1 MRNLNLYLLGLLFSC
16 AVLTARSQNC
26 DHRYVDGELY
36 FKVKSSF
43 TGNLTLTSP
52 QLLPL
57 VALYQ
62 MDSCYRPFMGLG
74 NDTLDRIYRLCFSD
88 TAKTQKCIDTLSSLA
103 FVEFVERAPIHYTS
117 FVPNDGNPN
126 QWSLAKINAQPAW
139 SITKG
144 SASVIIAIIDNGVLV
159 THEDLAA
166 NIWINTGEITGNGLD
181 DDLNGYV
188 DDRNGY
194 DVADGDGNVNPP
206 SGITSSDPF
215 NHGTHCS
222 GIAAG
227 VTNNGK
233 GIASIG
239 FNCRIMPVKCNRN
252 NAEGNVLTRVTDGIR
267 YALRNGADVI
277 SMSFGSEGSS
287 LTEQLLMNQCLAQGI
302 VLVAA
307 AGNDNVSTPFYPAS
321 YDGVISVGATDQND
335 AKASFSNFGSTV
347 DVMAPGTSIYST
359 VASSN
364 TAYSFFGG
372 TSMACPLVAGLAG
385 LVKTVAP
392 AFTPAQVT
400 AQIKNNT
407 DNISSLNPGF
417 NGQLGTGRINAFKT
431 LQQFGNI
438 SGVNEETLNGVRV
451 YPNPMANEL
460 IVETG
465 ADNEPVQVELANI
478 NGQVIYQ
485 QTLTSGLSSIFATGW
500 PVGIY
505 FLKLTNGNNSKVV
518 RLVKG
523 E

>member
-16 AVLTARSQNC
+16 AVFTASSQNC

-43 TGNLTLTSP
+43 SGSLTLTSP

-74 NDTLDRIYRLCFSD
+74 NDTLDRVYRLCFSD
-88 TAKTQKCIDTLSSLA
+88 TAKTQKCIDTLST
-103 FVEFVERAPIHYTS
+103 FPFIEYVERAPIYYAS
-117 FVPNDGNPN
+117 FVPNDVNQN
-126 QWSLAKINAQPAW
+126 QWSLAKISAQPAW

-144 SASVIIAIIDNGVLV
+144 SPTVVIAIIDNGVLV

-166 NIWINTGEITGNGLD
+166 NIWVNTAETPGNGFD

-206 SGITSSDPF
+206 SGISSSDPF
-215 NHGTHCS
+215 NHGTHCA

-252 NAEGNVLTRVTDGIR
+252 SAEGNVLTRVTDGIR

-287 LTEQLLMNQCLAQGI
+287 LTEQVLINQCVAQGI
-302 VLVAA
+302 VMVAA
-307 AGNDNVSTPFYPAS
+307 AGNDNVSTPFFPAS
-321 YDGVISVGATDQND
+321 YDGVISVGATDQAD
-335 AKASFSNFGSTV
+335 VKAGFSNFGSNV
-347 DVMAPGTSIYST
+347 DVMAPGVGIFST
-359 VASSN
+359 LASSN
-364 TAYSFFGG
+364 SAYGFLSG

-385 LVKTVAP
+385 LVKSVAP
-392 AFTPAQVT
+392 SFTVAQVT

-417 NGQLGTGRINAFKT
+417 NGQIGTGRINAFKT
-431 LQQFGNI
+431 VQQFGNI
-438 SGVNEETLNGVRV
+438 SGVHEETLNAVKV
-451 YPNPMANEL
+451 YPNPISNEL
-460 IVETG
+460 MLVVGE
-465 ADNEPVQVELANI
+465 DNEPVQVEISN
-478 NGQVIYQ
+478 
-485 QTLTSGLSSIFATGW
+485 ATGQLVYIQSISSNLSTISTTEW
-500 PVGIY
+500 QPGIY
-505 FLKLTNGNNSKVV
+505 FLKLTNGISSKVL